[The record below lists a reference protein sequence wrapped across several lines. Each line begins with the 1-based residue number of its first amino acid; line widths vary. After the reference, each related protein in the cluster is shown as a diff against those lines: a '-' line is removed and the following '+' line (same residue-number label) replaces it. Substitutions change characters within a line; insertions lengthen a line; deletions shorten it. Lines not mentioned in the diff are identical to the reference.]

1 MTNEE
6 KAKEIANDF
15 YIHGARTYLARV
27 EAAQRMA
34 DWKDEQIKIEK
45 QAAIDKN
52 ELLVIRCIMALN
64 KYDLRSAVKF
74 AENVPDLYE
83 LAMAVAQAKDE
94 EYKANKG

>member
-6 KAKEIANDF
+6 KAKEIARDCP
-15 YIHGARTYLARV
+15 IHGCRTFRYRV
-27 EAAQRMA
+27 EAALRMA
-34 DWKDEQIKIEK
+34 EWKDEQFKTEK
-45 QAAIDKN
+45 QAVINKN

-94 EYKANKG
+94 EYNTNKD